1 MIKWQ
6 PTIGAF
12 ESRAFSDPTILF
24 YILRFVFIMLTNN
37 HCSAVGNMALAE
49 GIRTWVRSQVQTTFF
64 IFFSFYRSSDNLSRI
79 PTMHLNVQPQDVLL
93 PISNAFQPK
102 EL

>member
-1 MIKWQ
+1 MIK

-12 ESRAFSDPTILF
+12 ESRVFSDPTILF

-37 HCSAVGNMALAE
+37 HCSAAGNMALAE

-64 IFFSFYRSSDNLSRI
+64 IFFSFHRSSANLSRM
-79 PTMHLNVQPQDVLL
+79 PTMHLNVQPHDVLL
-93 PISNAFQPK
+93 PRSNAFQP
-102 EL
+102 EGL